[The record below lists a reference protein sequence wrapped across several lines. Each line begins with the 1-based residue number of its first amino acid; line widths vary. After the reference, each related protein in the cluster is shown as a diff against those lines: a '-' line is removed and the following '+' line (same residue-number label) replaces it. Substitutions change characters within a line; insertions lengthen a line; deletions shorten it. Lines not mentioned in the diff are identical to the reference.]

1 MGQDYT
7 VVIKDSTV
15 LSQICGVNDYNLKLL
30 ETYLGYPVFSRG
42 NELTLTGARDSVCC
56 AFRSVVDC
64 LVTGLEKNTS
74 VPCAEVINA
83 FFESHSGEFPAY
95 SSFDDSVEN
104 SRAVEDF
111 QNSVIKIPRGLNFVY
126 PKSRQQGLY
135 IREMQ
140 KNQVVFGI
148 GPAGTGKTFLAIAQ
162 ALYLLLSKKCRK
174 LVLTRPVVEAG
185 ESLGF
190 LPGDLEQKINPYLR
204 PLYDSMWDL
213 IPGEI
218 IKRLEDS
225 GMVEIAPL
233 AYMRGRT
240 LKNCAIVLDE
250 AQNTTKEQMKMFLTR
265 LGENSFAF
273 ITGDTSQVDLPQ
285 KTQSGLINAVSILSD
300 KKIDGISIIRL
311 EDKDVVR
318 SPIVRKIIKAYE
330 QADSGK

>member
-42 NELTLTGARDSVCC
+42 NELTLTGARDSVCST
-56 AFRSVVDC
+56 FRSVVDC

-83 FFESHSGEFPAY
+83 FFESRSGDFPVY
-95 SSFDDSVEN
+95 NSFDDSAEN

-111 QNSVIKIPRGLNFVY
+111 QGSVIKIPRGLNVVY

-185 ESLGF
+185 ENLGF

-225 GMVEIAPL
+225 GAVEIAPL

-273 ITGDTSQVDLPQ
+273 VTGDTSQVDLPK

-300 KKIDGISIIRL
+300 REIEGISIIRL